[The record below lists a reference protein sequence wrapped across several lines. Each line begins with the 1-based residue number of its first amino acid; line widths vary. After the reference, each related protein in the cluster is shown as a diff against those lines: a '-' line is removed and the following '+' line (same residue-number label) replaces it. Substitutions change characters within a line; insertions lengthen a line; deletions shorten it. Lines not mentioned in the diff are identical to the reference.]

1 MLRQRSLNKYPDLFK
16 KYMKSTVISLLIVAV
31 LVGIVNLLA
40 TLGVIGGGGGAS
52 AGGDY
57 IVLSPAKMDEL
68 GFASIAK
75 EDGLK
80 GDENGAVTL
89 KREDIIKD
97 PRAYRPNMV
106 PRSIEEVEKQGYTF
120 IAVTSDNHYIFR
132 K

>member
-1 MLRQRSLNKYPDLFK
+1 
-16 KYMKSTVISLLIVAV
+16 MKSTVISLLIVAV
-31 LVGIVNLLA
+31 FVGIINLLA
-40 TLGVIGGGGGAS
+40 TLGVIGGGGGAN

-57 IVLSPAKMDEL
+57 LVLSPQKMDEL
-68 GFASIAK
+68 GFASIAE
-75 EDGLK
+75 EDGMK
-80 GDENGAVTL
+80 PDENGAVTL
-89 KREDIIKD
+89 KREDIAKD